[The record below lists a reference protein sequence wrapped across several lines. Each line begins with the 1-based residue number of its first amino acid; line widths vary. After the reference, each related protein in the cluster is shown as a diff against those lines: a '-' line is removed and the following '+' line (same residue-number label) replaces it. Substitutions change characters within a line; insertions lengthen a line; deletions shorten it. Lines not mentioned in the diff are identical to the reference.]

1 MQVQQHGDW
10 LKAARI
16 TSLNDRYLGLRFG
29 PESLVDLRPVAAAVQ
44 EGVSRANADFGT
56 DYNVSEIQV
65 ADGDRYNHRA
75 YTEMAYRM
83 VEYAAAQ
90 GLVFRAPKR
99 QAA

>member
-29 PESLVDLRPVAAAVQ
+29 PEPLDDPRPAAGAVQ
-44 EGVSRANADFGT
+44 DGVSRANADFGT
-56 DYNVSEIQV
+56 GYNVSEIQL

-75 YTEMAYRM
+75 YATMAYQM
-83 VEYAAAQ
+83 VEYAAKQ
-90 GLVFRAPKR
+90 GLVFRSPDR